1 MCFLIRSFSS
11 SQQSELLNG
20 GAAGQRHMTPAAVID
35 RQIARQPVVPFSGGL
50 KGHGVCPLRQQG
62 LDKPLGFA
70 VGSWGVWPRAFRDQ
84 AQCAASFSPGF

>member
-1 MCFLIRSFSS
+1 VCFLIRSFSS

-35 RQIARQPVVPFSGGL
+35 RQIARQPVVPFNGGL

-62 LDKPLGFA
+62 LDKPLGLA
-70 VGSWGVWPRAFRDQ
+70 IGSWRVRPGAFW
-84 AQCAASFSPGF
+84 CEPKC